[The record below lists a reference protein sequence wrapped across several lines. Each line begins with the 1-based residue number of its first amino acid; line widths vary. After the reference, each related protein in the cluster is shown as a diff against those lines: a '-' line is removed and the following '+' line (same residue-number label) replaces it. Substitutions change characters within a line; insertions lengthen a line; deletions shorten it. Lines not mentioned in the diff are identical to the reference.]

1 MIAVKANKEYRVTE
15 ENKQIYLNDGYD
27 IMNDNGEIIEYSPK
41 KTIKYSEYQKLE
53 KELEEAKANGSNV
66 ELTKQVEELTKANE
80 VLTSEKDE
88 LTKNN
93 GELTKANVELTKQV
107 EKLTKQL
114 EKANVKE

>member
-1 MIAVKANKEYRVTE
+1 MKAVKANKEYRVTE
-15 ENKQIYLNDGYD
+15 ANKQMYLDDGYD
-27 IMNDNGEIIEYSPK
+27 IIDDKGKVIEYSPK

-53 KELEEAKANGSNV
+53 KELEEAKANGSNA

-88 LTKNN
+88 LTKTN
-93 GELTKANVELTKQV
+93 AELTKQV

-114 EKANVKE
+114 EKVNNKE